1 MNSSFMWSYSSLFG
15 YFFQF
20 KLTDFVNSTQLLN

>member
-1 MNSSFMWSYSSLFG
+1 MISSFVWRSSLLFG

-20 KLTDFVNSTQLLN
+20 NLTDLVNSTQLFN

>member
-1 MNSSFMWSYSSLFG
+1 MISSFVWSYILLFG

-20 KLTDFVNSTQLLN
+20 NLTDLVNSTQLFN